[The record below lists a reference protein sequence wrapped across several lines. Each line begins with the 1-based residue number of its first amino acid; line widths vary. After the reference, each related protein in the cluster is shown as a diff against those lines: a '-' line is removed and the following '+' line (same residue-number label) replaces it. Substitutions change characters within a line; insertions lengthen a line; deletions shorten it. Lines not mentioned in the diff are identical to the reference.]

1 MPMQNGDLD
10 AKGIL
15 ASIIK
20 KEGTIESFK
29 VQAFLTKIWKHN
41 QCFVLFKT
49 NNGDNGLW
57 MQDLLA
63 RELPKA
69 QVLEPIAGVPL
80 EILPPT
86 SDV

>member
-1 MPMQNGDLD
+1 M
-10 AKGIL
+10 
-15 ASIIK
+15 
-20 KEGTIESFK
+20 
-29 VQAFLTKIWKHN
+29 
-41 QCFVLFKT
+41 
-49 NNGDNGLW
+49 GDNGLLCGLW
-57 MQDLLA
+57 MQDLLS

>member
-1 MPMQNGDLD
+1 MFVVPMQNGDLD

-29 VQAFLTKIWKHN
+29 
-41 QCFVLFKT
+41 
-49 NNGDNGLW
+49 
-57 MQDLLA
+57 DLLA